1 MYVVKHLNSNMSNW
15 KQSPLGEF
23 SLVDF
28 SLCFSEETE
37 NWLKRGCRG
46 LSIFTK
52 RHKYNGLD
60 WAPKNAKYLS
70 SNSKLSILA
79 TTKKIIFE
87 RHRLNENYFLIRFQ
101 FRTKKHFLYSSLA
114 RASASSKMFW
124 KNWNGFEVLEDTKNY
139 KIDSLL
145 RQSVNCM
152 ANLIEHFT
160 IVNYDS
166 RVVSISNLRVI
177 MTLES

>member
-1 MYVVKHLNSNMSNW
+1 MSNW

-23 SLVDF
+23 SLVD
-28 SLCFSEETE
+28 FSEETE

-52 RHKYNGLD
+52 RHKYNGLE

-101 FRTKKHFLYSSLA
+101 FRTKKPFLYSSLA
-114 RASASSKMFW
+114 RRQHLLKCFEKIEMASKSW
-124 KNWNGFEVLEDTKNY
+124 KIQKITK
-139 KIDSLL
+139 
-145 RQSVNCM
+145 
-152 ANLIEHFT
+152 LIHF
-160 IVNYDS
+160 YDNRS
-166 RVVSISNLRVI
+166 TAWPIL
-177 MTLES
+177 